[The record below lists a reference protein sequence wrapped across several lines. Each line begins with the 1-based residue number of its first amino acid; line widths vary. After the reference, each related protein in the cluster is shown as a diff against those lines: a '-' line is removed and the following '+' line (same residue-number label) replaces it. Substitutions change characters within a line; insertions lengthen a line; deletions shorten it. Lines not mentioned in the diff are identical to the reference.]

1 MNYLFNTLISRRST
15 KVKYLAKPGPKSH
28 ELESILTIAARVPD
42 HGKLSPF
49 YFVIFEGDARQ
60 KFGKS
65 LRTIWERDNPN
76 EHEDRYVIEEERLL
90 QAPLVIAVISRIRTG
105 KIPVWEQLLTAGAA
119 CYNLCLAANS
129 LGYGSN
135 WLTEWYSYHPE
146 VHKLLGLEK
155 DRDHI
160 AGFVYIGTAAETM
173 EDRARPDLNELVNH
187 WDENQKPVNNGDVY
201 NKTNYGLPKRG
212 FKFYE

>member
-1 MNYLFNTLISRRST
+1 MTINELLATRRST
-15 KVKYLAKPGPKSH
+15 KVKYLANPGPSAD

-60 KFGKS
+60 KFGQS
-65 LRTIWERDNPN
+65 LRTIWEQENPD
-76 EHEDRYVIEEERLL
+76 ESKDRYKIEEQRLL

-105 KIPVWEQLLTAGAA
+105 KIPVWEQVLTAGAA

-155 DRDHI
+155 DRDNI
-160 AGFVYIGTAAETM
+160 VGFIYIGTATEAM
-173 EDRARPDLNELVNH
+173 EDRARPDLNEIVNH
-187 WDENQKPVNNGDVY
+187 WDENHKPANKGDIY
-201 NKTNYGLPKRG
+201 NKNNYALPEQG